1 MWMFTDHE
9 ISAAEHRVWFQKLS
23 FDATRKTWIYE
34 AGGRPIG
41 VVNVTAIDHRLGSCS
56 WGFYLGEEN
65 LPPGSGSAMGAAA
78 LDMIFRELGLTEV
91 LGEAIE
97 TNEGSIAFHRKLG
110 FTQTGLRPGGAVKNG
125 KPVDVVQFS
134 IQKKDWLAARG
145 KKQP

>member
-1 MWMFTDHE
+1 
-9 ISAAEHRVWFQKLS
+9 
-23 FDATRKTWIYE
+23 
-34 AGGRPIG
+34 
-41 VVNVTAIDHRLGSCS
+41 
-56 WGFYLGEEN
+56 
-65 LPPGSGSAMGAAA
+65 MGAAA

-110 FTQTGLRPGGAVKNG
+110 FTQTDRRSGAAVKDG